1 MSAGRRAAL
10 PQAGYAMPR
19 RLFISEDECRV
30 RLFPEDGGRP
40 ADIDLSVLPVPPQ
53 LQAWFAGAVAG
64 VTGPGGTRRSLRSG
78 LDTLSILKRF
88 TRFLAGLDQP
98 PQSPDQLTAAH
109 VSGFILA
116 GGAALHRDI
125 PALRSILRFAQ
136 DPPSGF
142 AARLA
147 QASVPNTDMP
157 AVSYSPDEYQ
167 RIIAAARSQL
177 RAAATRIA
185 SGRTELAAWR
195 AGLIGQAA
203 EPARWEAA
211 RLLDHADRHGDVP
224 RRGSSQTRTYSAQ
237 CAGGAPA
244 IMSRLHLTYHEA
256 VAGFVLLLT
265 LTGHNHS
272 TVAALTTAH
281 SRPDGYA
288 GGVPSALVEM
298 VKPRRGSRRASMSQA
313 LQSGGEASAPDA
325 GRIEV
330 ITAFGVYTALLDLAG
345 PARARCGSDSL
356 FAFYHYAGGSA
367 GRGFRAGIPKA
378 ALACWAQ
385 HTWQASGQ
393 DNPDGGEPAGLRVSS
408 RRLRLTWLEMN
419 QKPVA
424 HTETTLANQY
434 LARNRGNLAE
444 YQQVVAAALAGQVTA
459 ARSRPPIPA
468 LTPHDVELA
477 ATDPG
482 AVADRYGLDEQR
494 LAQLLAGRLDT
505 VLAGCTGNLNSP
517 HSRAGEPC
525 TASFLLCLSCPNAR
539 ATPAHLP
546 VQVLT
551 ADMLTARREQMTPLD
566 WAQRFA
572 DPATRLG
579 DLLARYTS
587 AAIGDARQAAT
598 AADRDLVERF
608 LRRELDH

>member
-1 MSAGRRAAL
+1 M
-10 PQAGYAMPR
+10 
-19 RLFISEDECRV
+19 
-30 RLFPEDGGRP
+30 
-40 ADIDLSVLPVPPQ
+40 LPVPPQ

-211 RLLDHADRHGDVP
+211 RLLDDADRHGDVP

-265 LTGHNHS
+265 LTGHNHA

-345 PARARCGSDSL
+345 QPAPGAARTACSPSTTMPEARPGAGSAPGSPRPRWPAGRSTPGRLPARTIR
-356 FAFYHYAGGSA
+356 
-367 GRGFRAGIPKA
+367 
-378 ALACWAQ
+378 
-385 HTWQASGQ
+385 
-393 DNPDGGEPAGLRVSS
+393 
-408 RRLRLTWLEMN
+408 
-419 QKPVA
+419 
-424 HTETTLANQY
+424 
-434 LARNRGNLAE
+434 
-444 YQQVVAAALAGQVTA
+444 TA
-459 ARSRPPIPA
+459 ASRP
-468 LTPHDVELA
+468 
-477 ATDPG
+477 
-482 AVADRYGLDEQR
+482 
-494 LAQLLAGRLDT
+494 
-505 VLAGCTGNLNSP
+505 GCVSHHG
-517 HSRAGEPC
+517 GC
-525 TASFLLCLSCPNAR
+525 
-539 ATPAHLP
+539 
-546 VQVLT
+546 
-551 ADMLTARREQMTPLD
+551 
-566 WAQRFA
+566 
-572 DPATRLG
+572 G
-579 DLLARYTS
+579 
-587 AAIGDARQAAT
+587 
-598 AADRDLVERF
+598 
-608 LRRELDH
+608 

>member
-10 PQAGYAMPR
+10 PQAGYAMPL

-30 RLFPEDGGRP
+30 RLFPENGGRP

-53 LQAWFAGAVAG
+53 LQAWFAVAVAG

-116 GGAALHRDI
+116 GGPALHRDI

-136 DPPSGF
+136 DPPAGF

-147 QASVPNTDMP
+147 QASVPTADVP

-177 RAAATRIA
+177 RAAAARIA
-185 SGRTELAAWR
+185 SGRAELAAWR
-195 AGLIGQAA
+195 TGLIGQAA

-211 RLLDHADRHGDVP
+211 RLLDHADRRGDVP
-224 RRGSSQTRTYSAQ
+224 RRGNSQTRTYSAQ

-256 VAGFVLLLT
+256 IAGFVLLLT

-313 LQSGGEASAPDA
+313 LQQSGGEASAPGT
-325 GRIEV
+325 GRGDV
-330 ITAFGVYTALLDLAG
+330 TTAFGVYTALLDLAG

-356 FAFYHYAGGSA
+356 FAFYHYAGGPA

-378 ALACWAQ
+378 ALACWAR

-444 YQQVVAAALAGQVTA
+444 YQHVVAAALADQVTA

-468 LTPHDVELA
+468 LTLHDAELA
-477 ATDPG
+477 AADPG
-482 AVADRYGLDEQR
+482 TVADRYGLDEQR
-494 LAQLLAGRLDT
+494 LAGRLDT
-505 VLAGCTGNLNSP
+505 VLVGCTDNLNSP

-551 ADMLTARREQMTPLD
+551 ADMLTARRGQMTPLD

-598 AADRDLVERF
+598 TTDRDLVERF

>member
-1 MSAGRRAAL
+1 
-10 PQAGYAMPR
+10 MPT
-19 RLFISEDECRV
+19 
-30 RLFPEDGGRP
+30 
-40 ADIDLSVLPVPPQ
+40 ADV
-53 LQAWFAGAVAG
+53 
-64 VTGPGGTRRSLRSG
+64 
-78 LDTLSILKRF
+78 
-88 TRFLAGLDQP
+88 
-98 PQSPDQLTAAH
+98 
-109 VSGFILA
+109 
-116 GGAALHRDI
+116 
-125 PALRSILRFAQ
+125 
-136 DPPSGF
+136 
-142 AARLA
+142 
-147 QASVPNTDMP
+147 P

-177 RAAATRIA
+177 RAAAARIA
-185 SGRTELAAWR
+185 SGRAELAAWR
-195 AGLIGQAA
+195 TGLIGQAA
-203 EPARWEAA
+203 EPARCEAA

-224 RRGSSQTRTYSAQ
+224 RRGNSQTRTYSAQ

-256 VAGFVLLLT
+256 IAGFVLLLT

-313 LQSGGEASAPDA
+313 LQQSGGEASAPGT
-325 GRIEV
+325 GRV
-330 ITAFGVYTALLDLAG
+330 DVTTAFGVYTALLDLAG

-356 FAFYHYAGGSA
+356 FAFYHYAGGPA

-378 ALACWAQ
+378 ALACWTR

-444 YQQVVAAALAGQVTA
+444 YQHVVAAALADQVTA

-468 LTPHDVELA
+468 LTVHDAELA
-477 ATDPG
+477 AADPG
-482 AVADRYGLDEQR
+482 TVADRYGLDEQR
-494 LAQLLAGRLDT
+494 LAQLFAGRLDT
-505 VLAGCTGNLNSP
+505 VLAGCTDNLNSP

-579 DLLARYTS
+579 DLLARHTS

-598 AADRDLVERF
+598 TTDRDLVERF